1 MQPDV
6 LCSFLLE
13 VPRLNPNLKIKRT
26 DEAAY
31 VFRLSWARNN
41 NPQGEHFFDVSISY
55 EGDLCD
61 LHIRPASTEDS
72 KRLSNAVASV
82 IEAMSLHG
90 DVRIG
95 EVRDYTQEQQ
105 ESPTE
110 ADIERVATYLQE
122 HVLADLQ
129 QINSSLGMDP
139 VTASLSLHRLIDKGM
154 IGCTRIGTSPTRL
167 FYYK

>member
-1 MQPDV
+1 
-6 LCSFLLE
+6 
-13 VPRLNPNLKIKRT
+13 
-26 DEAAY
+26 
-31 VFRLSWARNN
+31 
-41 NPQGEHFFDVSISY
+41 
-55 EGDLCD
+55 
-61 LHIRPASTEDS
+61 
-72 KRLSNAVASV
+72 
-82 IEAMSLHG
+82 MSLHG

-167 FYYK
+167 FYYVSLSND